1 MPGALTN
8 ERKWAMDTA
17 AELSVPLVV
26 ENGANVLA
34 DRSAA
39 EKFFADGGKLLQLKK
54 VALLAVGYE
63 YDAATFEKKMRDAV
77 NVPVFNV
84 KNIKV
89 TK

>member
-1 MPGALTN
+1 MAENVSGAEDRDLT
-8 ERKWAMDTA
+8 
-17 AELSVPLVV
+17 
-26 ENGANVLA
+26 A

-54 VALLAVGYE
+54 VALLAVAVNPFSAFGYE